1 MWLLSENEQAP
12 VKRTQSVVQITDLL
26 GLYRAET
33 ASILKL
39 NCADIGEFFSGRR
52 ILQPS
57 TQVWELAGRFI
68 KFYNLLYRQFSG
80 DGIAMCH
87 WLRAHNAQL
96 GKSPLLAMVDDQ
108 QLEQVITLLE
118 TRPNR

>member
-1 MWLLSENEQAP
+1 MWLLSENEQEP
-12 VKRTQSVVQITDLL
+12 VKLTQSVVQITDLL

-39 NCADIGEFFSGRR
+39 NCTDIGDFFSGRR
-52 ILQPS
+52 TLPPS
-57 TQVWELAGRFI
+57 TQVWELAGRFV
-68 KFYNLLYRQFSG
+68 KFYNQLYRRFSG

-87 WLRAHNAQL
+87 WLRAHNEQI

-108 QLEQVITLLE
+108 QLEKVITLLE
-118 TRPNR
+118 TQPNR